1 MPELPEVEA
10 VRAGLARH
18 VLGRRVERVEV
29 FDARPLRRQTGGSE
43 AFVRGLEGR
52 VLTAAVRRGKFLW
65 LPLDDGAA
73 LVAHLGMS
81 GQLLVRTAAPPGT
94 VTGPPGTVTGPPGA
108 GARGDG
114 EGSPNADLPALD
126 DTPPPDPTVA
136 RAPTLVRDL
145 SLRPRHLRVRLHL
158 GPRPGDPGAGAHG
171 PGADRPAA
179 VLDLVDQRMLGGLHL
194 APLVPTADGAPG
206 GRGDEAPLLPA
217 SAAHVARDLLDPH
230 LDEAGVVDR
239 MRSSRRAVKTL
250 LLDQGIVSGIGN
262 IYADEGLWAARV
274 HGLRRGEELGPRV
287 TARILRETAGVMRRA
302 LEVGGTSFDAL
313 YVDVEGAAG
322 FFARRLAVYGRAGLP
337 CRRCGTPLRSEVIG
351 GRSHAFCPR
360 CQTRPRSRP

>member
-29 FDARPLRRQTGGSE
+29 FDARPLRRQAGGPG
-43 AFVRGLEGR
+43 AFVRGLEDR

-81 GQLLVRTAAPPGT
+81 GQLLVRTAAPAST
-94 VTGPPGTVTGPPGA
+94 VTGPPGAAPPGIDPSGADPAGAAPPGA

-114 EGSPNADLPALD
+114 EGSPNADLPAPD
-126 DTPPPDPTVA
+126 GAPPPDLTA
-136 RAPTLVRDL
+136 IRAPTLVRDL
-145 SLRPRHLRVRLHL
+145 SLRPRHLRVR
-158 GPRPGDPGAGAHG
+158 
-171 PGADRPAA
+171 
-179 VLDLVDQRMLGGLHL
+179 LHL

-217 SAAHVARDLLDPH
+217 GATHIARDLLDPH
-230 LDEAGVVDR
+230 LDEAGVIGR